1 MSLILRGEKGQK
13 LTLTELDNN
22 FQYLESLIGL
32 TSSLPTNPGNLMNIS
47 ESEVI
52 SSPFNRIF
60 SLGKTL
66 FETPLI
72 HTGTVNETIIS
83 TQSIPANTFRTGDY
97 MVNSSFIIQVILE
110 SSGTLTFSVYWNS
123 EPTLEGSQLLTTSSE
138 SPGSTSEEYRF
149 GLIDGGGKTIFI
161 SDNSVINVNTE
172 QIPPIYNEFPI
183 WNLDEEVYLILTVQL
198 ADTEDR
204 FCLWSSYIS
213 NTIITSIYP

>member
-1 MSLILRGEKGQK
+1 
-13 LTLTELDNN
+13 
-22 FQYLESLIGL
+22 
-32 TSSLPTNPGNLMNIS
+32 MNIS